1 MAILTVARELGS
13 IVNGE
18 ELTLCNALKL
28 HCVDKST
35 IETRFREM
43 GIEHSILERFD
54 ECGPGFTGMFSSGST
69 LYWEALRTVL
79 LKELLNE
86 NVAIIGRG
94 GNFLLKHLV
103 DSFRIRLIAPLDF
116 RINLLCKERSC
127 SEDEAKKAIH
137 HSDISREKF
146 CRHYYGAE
154 WRDPHNYDLTINT
167 AELPLDKL
175 AALLPPLMPQS
186 ATGKRNPLLLR
197 AIQEQA
203 IRHMLCTSEKFP
215 LYSLEVKCPAPDIVI
230 LRGCA
235 YSEAVVQQAVEAVK
249 AFPGV
254 KEVKNELSVVDIDLP
269 VPMW

>member
-1 MAILTVARELGS
+1 MAILTVARELGA
-13 IVNGE
+13 IPNGE
-18 ELTLCNALKL
+18 EAALCNALNL

-54 ECGPGFTGMFSSGST
+54 ECNPGFTGLFGSGST

-79 LKELLNE
+79 LKELLND

-94 GNFLLKHLV
+94 GNFLLRHLV
-103 DSFRIRLIAPLDF
+103 DSFRIRLIAPMDF
-116 RINLLCKERSC
+116 RIKNICKERSC
-127 SEDEAKKAIH
+127 SEKDARKIIL
-137 HSDISREKF
+137 HSDSSKEKF
-146 CRHYYGAE
+146 CRHYYGAD
-154 WRDPHNYDLTINT
+154 WQDQHGYDLIINT
-167 AELPLDKL
+167 AETGLDKI
-175 AALLPPLMPQS
+175 AALLPPLLPQS

-203 IRHMLCTSEKFP
+203 IRHMLCASEKFP
-215 LYSLEVKCPAPDIVI
+215 IYSLEVKCPAPDIVI

-254 KEVKNELSVVDIDLP
+254 KEVKNELSVVDMDFP